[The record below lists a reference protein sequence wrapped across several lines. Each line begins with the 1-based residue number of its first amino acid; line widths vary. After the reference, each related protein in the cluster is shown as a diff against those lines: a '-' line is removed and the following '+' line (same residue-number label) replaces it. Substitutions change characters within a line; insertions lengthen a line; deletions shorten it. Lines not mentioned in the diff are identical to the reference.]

1 MSKECMLSSFDNPF
15 DYFTQ
20 FNDWNLYE
28 KEKGTDSC
36 ETLARIAKITDD
48 MTQKEVDEEIER
60 AVDEIIKHD
69 FLNLYV
75 KVCRNG
81 A

>member
-1 MSKECMLSSFDNPF
+1 MSKECMLSAFDNPF

-28 KEKGTDSC
+28 KEKGTESC
-36 ETLARIAKITDD
+36 EVLARIAKITDD
-48 MTQKEVDEEIER
+48 MTQNEVDEEIER

-69 FLNLYV
+69 FLNIYT
-75 KVCRNG
+75 KVYRKST
-81 A
+81 